1 MQKRLILLLA
11 LVFAGIPAF
20 AQYTYLVN
28 KCPVINSEKCKI
40 YKYNGSSTHK
50 LEMAGGEYG
59 YGGFNFYDV
68 GAFVTFNLGGQYET
82 LTFTMG
88 HYERCT
94 EDVGVVTVTAD
105 GKKILDE
112 KIRGY
117 EIP

>member
-40 YKYNGSSTHK
+40 YKYNGSSSRK

-68 GAFVTFNLGGQYET
+68 GAFVTFNLGG
-82 LTFTMG
+82 
-88 HYERCT
+88 
-94 EDVGVVTVTAD
+94 
-105 GKKILDE
+105 
-112 KIRGY
+112 
-117 EIP
+117 